1 MRKKVVSL
9 GLISLLSLTV
19 LIGCGEKAPDS
30 EELSKEEEVIKPTQG
45 KPVEEKPV
53 EEKPRDY
60 VPVSIEKIKLRDI
73 SESTTFSGKIV
84 PNSEVIL
91 VPKMP
96 GKVDSLSVEVG
107 DTVSS
112 GQTIFTL
119 DDSDIQSRINQAKQ
133 ALSSA
138 QSALDQ
144 AKEQK
149 KQAENTPGVPPGSA
163 PSLAGV
169 ESQVDQAQM
178 AYDQAREGLEDVK
191 ITSPVSGVVSQVNIN
206 EGGLAT
212 NAQPSVVILDISDMF
227 VEIDIPEKI
236 VSQISEGQDVNIDI
250 SVVNKM
256 SEGIIQTISPSPDE
270 RTKLYKARILIDEL
284 PEEVKTGMFVRASFA
299 INAKEDIIAVKNEV
313 IIEEGEKNYVFL
325 AEDGKAVKTLVELGI
340 ESGDYVEIVDG
351 LKKDEEL
358 IVKGQDY
365 VDDGSKLKVIRGEK

>member
-1 MRKKVVSL
+1 
-9 GLISLLSLTV
+9 
-19 LIGCGEKAPDS
+19 
-30 EELSKEEEVIKPTQG
+30 
-45 KPVEEKPV
+45 
-53 EEKPRDY
+53 
-60 VPVSIEKIKLRDI
+60 
-73 SESTTFSGKIV
+73 
-84 PNSEVIL
+84 
-91 VPKMP
+91 
-96 GKVDSLSVEVG
+96 
-107 DTVSS
+107 
-112 GQTIFTL
+112 
-119 DDSDIQSRINQAKQ
+119 
-133 ALSSA
+133 
-138 QSALDQ
+138 
-144 AKEQK
+144 
-149 KQAENTPGVPPGSA
+149 
-163 PSLAGV
+163 
-169 ESQVDQAQM
+169 M